1 MYNEHVMRREEDYVD
16 RKVMELGLDGR
27 RGRERPK
34 RRWMENVMRDLKE
47 KNLQGNEWRDR
58 AERRRLVRNADPA

>member
-1 MYNEHVMRREEDYVD
+1 MRREDYVD
-16 RKVMELGLDGR
+16 RKVMELELDGR

>member
-1 MYNEHVMRREEDYVD
+1 MYNEHVMRREDYVD
-16 RKVMELGLDGR
+16 RKVMELELDGR

>member
-1 MYNEHVMRREEDYVD
+1 MRREDYVD
-16 RKVMELGLDGR
+16 RKVMELELDGR

-47 KNLQGNEWRDR
+47 KNLKGNEWRDR